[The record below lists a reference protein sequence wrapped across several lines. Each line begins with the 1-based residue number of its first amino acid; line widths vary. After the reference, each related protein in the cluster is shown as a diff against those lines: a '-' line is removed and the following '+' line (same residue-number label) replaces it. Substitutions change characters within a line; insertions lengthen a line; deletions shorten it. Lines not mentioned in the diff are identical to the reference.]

1 MFKPKGF
8 LVCIGGAEEKSGT
21 EEEQER
27 NEIASVKYGILE
39 NVVSLMRG
47 KFPTVEVITTATSIP
62 EHYYD
67 EYEVAFKKAG
77 CGNVGHI
84 NIRDREMADDPE
96 LFHRLQICEGVMF
109 TGGDQ
114 FKLYSILSGT
124 PVFDILKRRYE
135 EEHFVIAGTSA
146 GAAAMS
152 NTMIYGGSPVRAY
165 FKGEIKMGSGFGWL
179 NDVIIDTHFDKRGR
193 FARLAQ
199 AIATQPVSVGIGL
212 GENTGVIVESGTR
225 LKAIGTGSVIIIEGN
240 NLRHNNISR
249 IEMGKPISASNLVVH
264 IMAGGDKYDVE
275 KRMFIPA
282 PLFEEKLN

>member
-1 MFKPKGF
+1 MLIPKGF

-27 NEIASVKYGILE
+27 NEIASVRHGILN

-47 KFPTVEVITTATSIP
+47 KFPTVEVITTATSLP

-67 EYEVAFKKAG
+67 EYEIAFKKAG
-77 CGNVGHI
+77 CPEVGHI
-84 NIRDREMADDPE
+84 NIRDREMAADPE
-96 LFHRLQICEGVMF
+96 FLHRLQTCEGVMF

-114 FKLYSILSGT
+114 FKLYSILGGT
-124 PVFDILKRRYE
+124 PVFEILKKRFE

-165 FKGEIKMGSGFGWL
+165 YKGEIKMTSGFGFFSG
-179 NDVIIDTHFDKRGR
+179 VIIDTHFDKRGR

-199 AIATQPVSVGIGL
+199 AVAAQPGSVGIGL
-212 GENTGVIVESGTR
+212 GENTGVIVEGGSR
-225 LKAIGTGSVIIIEGN
+225 LKAIGTGSVIIIEGH
-240 NLRHNNISR
+240 NLTHNNIAQVDTGR
-249 IEMGKPISASNLVVH
+249 AISVSSLSVH
-264 IMAGGDKYDVE
+264 IMAAGDKYDVNSR
-275 KRMFIPA
+275 KFIPA
-282 PLFEEKLN
+282 PVFEEKLN